1 MVKGAPVLP
10 LYDATTKK
18 VFATNYS
25 ATNGG
30 QLGPYQVASFNN
42 PTCDNSIVLSNMA
55 DPTRVQSILTATTVR
70 VGSDVGCLTDPNF
83 KGICNAPLQSNTGYR
98 FKYLFMDINNA
109 VISETDWSPPIVTVN
124 GNPSSTIDTW
134 PGRRSGG
141 MIVLT
146 SILSTLVFIILFAYV
161 VGFIFSIV
169 NETPATEVQRHDT
182 QSVPVLPKPQE
193 IGDVTFSSALTGQ
206 ERERYV
212 AKQQA

>member
-1 MVKGAPVLP
+1 
-10 LYDATTKK
+10 
-18 VFATNYS
+18 
-25 ATNGG
+25 
-30 QLGPYQVASFNN
+30 
-42 PTCDNSIVLSNMA
+42 MA

-83 KGICNAPLQSNTGYR
+83 KGICNAPLQSTRHFR
-98 FKYLFMDINNA
+98 FKYLFMDINNG
-109 VISETDWSPPIVTVN
+109 VQTINGYQLSGVTTIN

-169 NETPATEVQRHDT
+169 NETPRNRGKRHDT
-182 QSVPVLPKPQE
+182 QSLPVLPNPAR
-193 IGDVTFSSALTGQ
+193 D
-206 ERERYV
+206 R
-212 AKQQA
+212 